1 MAEYLQP
8 TPANKAENVRNGT
21 EVQADRPVSLSESQN
36 ILYDTNHRIEL
47 VPVSRLAPYKGN
59 ARTHSRKQ
67 IRQIADSIRR
77 FGFTNPVLIDNG
89 GEIIAGH
96 GRVAAAKLLGL
107 NEVPTLRLSHLS
119 AAEKRAYVLA
129 DNKLAE
135 KAGWDREMLAI
146 ELQGLIDLDFEV
158 ELTRFEMGE
167 IDIILDATPASQA
180 VDDVADQVPAYDS
193 KSCVTQPGDL
203 WVLGHHRLVCADA
216 LEEESYRVLMEGEKA
231 QF

>member
-107 NEVPTLRLSHLS
+107 NEVPASRRLTGETVAGVTSLPITS
-119 AAEKRAYVLA
+119 LQKKRAGTA
-129 DNKLAE
+129 NSWRSNCRA
-135 KAGWDREMLAI
+135 
-146 ELQGLIDLDFEV
+146 
-158 ELTRFEMGE
+158 
-167 IDIILDATPASQA
+167 
-180 VDDVADQVPAYDS
+180 
-193 KSCVTQPGDL
+193 
-203 WVLGHHRLVCADA
+203 
-216 LEEESYRVLMEGEKA
+216 
-231 QF
+231 